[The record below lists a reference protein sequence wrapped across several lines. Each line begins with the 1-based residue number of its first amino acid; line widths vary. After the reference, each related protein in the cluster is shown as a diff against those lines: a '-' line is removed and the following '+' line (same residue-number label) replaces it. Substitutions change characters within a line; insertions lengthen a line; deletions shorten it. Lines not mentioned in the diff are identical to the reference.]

1 MQIGDQS
8 WLSAR
13 PQRPANCEPIRV
25 HVTLLLAM
33 TVSTLALG
41 GTGNRAD
48 NHDYDV
54 EHYARLLRAT
64 FAVRLERAFTPTD
77 YAALFAD
84 PDQMSL
90 FVPRIEE
97 VQTILTKAVETP

>member
-1 MQIGDQS
+1 MAIGRSS
-8 WLSAR
+8 WSVGDHVRVYRRRTGAF
-13 PQRPANCEPIRV
+13 AVIEEDEPV
-25 HVTLLLAM
+25 
-33 TVSTLALG
+33 
-41 GTGNRAD
+41 TGNRAD

-84 PDQMSL
+84 PNQMSL
-90 FVPRIEE
+90 FAPRIEE
-97 VQTILTKAVETP
+97 VQTTLTKAVRTA